1 MILSFSNYNKIHK
14 YTDTDRNIKQ
24 EKHTHTYTP
33 HIQRESRGRGGEDTG
48 KIYTFEM
55 FW

>member
-1 MILSFSNYNKIHK
+1 MILSFSNYNEIHK

-24 EKHTHTYTP
+24 EKHTHTY
-33 HIQRESRGRGGEDTG
+33 RERVGGGEDTG